1 MVYTLGESLLDI
13 IFTSTE
19 EITAR
24 PGGGMLNTA
33 ISLGRCGVP
42 VSLISELGDDQAAS
56 TILEFL
62 DKNKV
67 NTKYIKKYYR
77 QNTSVALAFLNEQK
91 IPSFSIHK
99 SYPPQR
105 RLVSPESFSSDDV
118 LFFGS
123 LYSLDK
129 EIRSQ
134 LKEILVRAK
143 QASATICYDPNI
155 RRHSLE
161 SPEIR
166 QALTENISLSN
177 LIKASEED
185 MQNIFGHDSTAGYAR
200 KIREINPA
208 ALFILTRGEKGA
220 IGFDHNSS
228 IDLPA
233 KETELVSTI
242 GAGDAFNAGIV
253 YSMFNAAFPIKRV
266 ETPLEKMMKAGIDFS
281 AAVCATLD
289 NYVGDKFR

>member
-13 IFTSTE
+13 IFSSTE

-56 TILEFL
+56 TILDFL
-62 DKNKV
+62 GINKV

-155 RRHSLE
+155 RRHSLDA
-161 SPEIR
+161 PEIR
-166 QALTENISLSN
+166 QALIENISLSN
-177 LIKASEED
+177 IIKASEED
-185 MQNIFGHDSTAGYAR
+185 MLNIFGDDSTDGYLG
-200 KIREINPA
+200 KIREINPS

-233 KETELVSTI
+233 KETKLLSTI

-253 YSMFNAAFPIKRV
+253 YSMFNAAFLINRK
-266 ETPLEKMMKAGIDFS
+266 EMALKKMMKAGIEFS

-289 NYVGDKFR
+289 NYVGEKFK